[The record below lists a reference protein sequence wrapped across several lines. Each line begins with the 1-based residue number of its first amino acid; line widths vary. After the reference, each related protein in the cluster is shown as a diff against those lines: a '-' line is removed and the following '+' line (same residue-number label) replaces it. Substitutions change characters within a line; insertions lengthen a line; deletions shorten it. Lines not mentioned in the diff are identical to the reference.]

1 MASYKSGELVCAL
14 NGKVVLKTDRITG
27 DLPWR
32 KVPLGSGLSIGGPEG
47 ARFTWR
53 GKVEGI
59 AMFARALSAE
69 EAANDFAAYS
79 RSIARRKTIPRIAL
93 RAKLVAKS
101 KVPSPADIAPYVDAL
116 VVNEYEVVKV
126 LAGAYAGKN
135 IRVAQWGLMNSRPT
149 RLTRAPVGTV
159 VQLSVELFSDHPQL
173 EAEVTRST
181 LEENFDLDRYVD
193 VTIRPAGKPR
203 LANIVLRPGET
214 WAPLGI
220 DVPFKAER
228 LDQYSSP
235 IDVKLK
241 WTVAGRGSINSATA
255 YGAGRSFPEARGAG
269 AGTIKDGVLVGT
281 RAGTVTVTAAGIA
294 NPEVRRSTIVGLG
307 PYPGV
312 HPCGGLPLTLGRGF
326 KGDIDRM
333 RIYRRVLSPKEIAA
347 HAAGKGLD
355 DKDAGLVG
363 DWTFDRAEGGAYPN
377 AVGEG
382 LAAKING
389 KVTPGRQ
396 QDARYVSL
404 DGKGHFQVANDRR
417 LNISRNLTMEAWIR
431 PRGGGGLF
439 TRQRVWSWGFS
450 LILKGRTL
458 ILDGLRRSWSAMEVG
473 HDFSLDK
480 WTHVVAILG
489 EGGLWQLHVNG
500 QFVKEY
506 KPKPMII
513 TESAGG

>member
-1 MASYKSGELVCAL
+1 MQ
-14 NGKVVLKTDRITG
+14 NT
-27 DLPWR
+27 
-32 KVPLGSGLSIGGPEG
+32 
-47 ARFTWR
+47 
-53 GKVEGI
+53 
-59 AMFARALSAE
+59 
-69 EAANDFAAYS
+69 
-79 RSIARRKTIPRIAL
+79 
-93 RAKLVAKS
+93 
-101 KVPSPADIAPYVDAL
+101 
-116 VVNEYEVVKV
+116 
-126 LAGAYAGKN
+126 
-135 IRVAQWGLMNSRPT
+135 RPT
-149 RLTRAPVGTV
+149 PLTRTPIGAV
-159 VQLSVELFSDHPQL
+159 VELSVELFSDHPQL

-181 LEENFDLDRYVD
+181 LEDDFDLDRYVD
-193 VTIRPAGKPR
+193 VTIRPAGRPR
-203 LANIVLRPGET
+203 LAKIVLRPGET

-220 DVPFKAER
+220 DVPFVAER
-228 LDQYSSP
+228 LDQYNSP

-241 WTVAGRGSINSATA
+241 WTVTGVGRINSSTA
-255 YGAGRSFPEARGAG
+255 YGAGRSFPEARGSG

-294 NPEVRRSTIVGLG
+294 NPEVSRGTIVGLG

-312 HPCGGLPLTLGRGF
+312 HPCGGLPLALARGF

-333 RIYRRVLSPKEIAA
+333 RIYRRALGPKEIVA
-347 HAAGKGLD
+347 HSASKGLA
-355 DKDAGLVG
+355 DKDADLVG
-363 DWTFDRAEGGAYPN
+363 DWTFDRADSGAYPN
-377 AVGEG
+377 SVGEG

-389 KVTPGRQ
+389 KVTQGQ
-396 QDARYVSL
+396 QKGVRYVSL
-404 DGKGHFQVANDRR
+404 DGKGSFQVANDRR

-473 HDFSLDK
+473 HDFSPDQ

-489 EGGLWQLHVNG
+489 EGGFWQLHVNG
-500 QFVKEY
+500 QLVKEY